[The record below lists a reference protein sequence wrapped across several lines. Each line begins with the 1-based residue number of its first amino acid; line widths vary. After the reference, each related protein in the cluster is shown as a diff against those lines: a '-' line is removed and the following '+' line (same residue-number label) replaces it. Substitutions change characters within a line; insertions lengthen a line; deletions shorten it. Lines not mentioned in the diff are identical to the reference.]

1 MILPIIKGVKKVIN
15 FLKVG
20 FKSKGSFRNVT
31 AYVNGLISLGKK
43 TVNKISQASL
53 EIKHQSALN
62 RVLTESKFEK
72 EKLEERYL
80 KKAKYLFKN
89 SDVYLILDDTLVER
103 NGKCIEETQ
112 KHFDHNTNS
121 YVNGHQ
127 FFTSILYTPLLQ
139 LPLFP
144 DLYSKNTDSK
154 IEMAQKLIDKL
165 ESASIKLHTVLFD
178 SWYSEQELIRKC
190 IKSDARLVCA
200 IKTNRKVMFHKKNRW
215 QSLSFISERVRSQK
229 LTKHTVGETEYEVW
243 SKKVRLNNIFDLM
256 QLIISQELDKDGNV
270 KGKAH
275 LISTNLQ
282 DSPEDIIQAY
292 KIRWKIETYH
302 RDMKQNLG
310 FATVFFR
317 RREGIIRH
325 AILAAITYA
334 VLSLFMNRKGVSMTI
349 GECCE
354 YLRDESNYNLIK
366 EIVEIEDKPTRLDQ
380 FEEVFISKRGKV

>member
-20 FKSKGSFRNVT
+20 FKSKGSFRLVT
-31 AYVNGLISLGKK
+31 AYVNGLIALGKK

-72 EKLEERYL
+72 EKLEKRYL
-80 KKAKYLFKN
+80 KKIKYLFKN
-89 SDVYLILDDTLVER
+89 SDVYLLIDDTLIER
-103 NGKCIEETQ
+103 NGEKVEEAQ
-112 KHFDHNTNS
+112 KHFDHNTSS
-121 YVNGHQ
+121 YIKGHQ

-139 LPLFP
+139 LPIFP
-144 DLYSKNTDSK
+144 ELYSKNTDSK

-190 IKSDARLVCA
+190 IRADARLVCA
-200 IKTNRKVMFHKKNRW
+200 IKANRNVKLHKKRRW
-215 QSLSFISERVRSQK
+215 QSLSFISKRIRSQK
-229 LTKHTVGETEYEVW
+229 LTKHTVEETQYEVW
-243 SKKVRLNNIFDLM
+243 SKKVRLTDITDLM

-292 KIRWKIETYH
+292 KLRWKIETYH

-325 AILAAITYA
+325 AILAAIAYA
-334 VLSLFMNRKGVSMTI
+334 VLNLFMYRKGITMTI

-354 YLRDESNYNLIK
+354 HLRDESNYNLVK
-366 EIVEIEDKPTRLDQ
+366 KIVEIEDKPTRLDQ
-380 FEEVFISKRGKV
+380 FEEVFIKESGKV

>member
-15 FLKVG
+15 FLKAG
-20 FKSKGSFRNVT
+20 FKSKGSFRHAT
-31 AYVNGLISLGKK
+31 AYVNGLIGLSEK
-43 TVNKISQASL
+43 TVNKISKASKD
-53 EIKHQSALN
+53 INHQSALN

-80 KKAKYLFKN
+80 KKIKYLFKN
-89 SDVYLILDDTLVER
+89 SDVYLLLDDTLVER

-121 YVNGHQ
+121 YVKGHQ

-144 DLYSKNTDSK
+144 NLYSKNTDSK

-178 SWYSEQELIRKC
+178 SWYSEQKLIRKC
-190 IKSDARLVCA
+190 IRADARLVCA
-200 IKTNRKVMFHKKNRW
+200 IKTNRKVKFHKKNRW
-215 QSLSFISERVRSQK
+215 QSLSFISKRVRSQK
-229 LTKHTVGETEYEVW
+229 LTKHIVGEIEYEVW
-243 SKKVRLNNIFDLM
+243 LKKLRLNDIQDLM
-256 QLIISQELDKDGNV
+256 QLIISQELDEDGNV
-270 KGKAH
+270 KSKAH

-334 VLSLFMNRKGVSMTI
+334 VLSLFMNRQGIVMTI

-354 YLRDESNYNLIK
+354 YLRDESNYNLVK
-366 EIVEIEDKPTRLDQ
+366 EIVEIEDKPIRLCR
-380 FEEVFISKRGKV
+380 FEEVYK